1 MFIVWVEGTYFTVEL
16 IYSDNSPALI
26 ILHVLILS
34 FFQCIFLYIYH
45 STMRLHDVQA
55 LGRGKLPFS
64 WFSFDLNS
72 TFSFWLRRQGTD
84 HIPFTSLAHTPTP
97 TIPPRPST
105 MHTKIWNNIP
115 MFPEALHWSKYPF
128 RILKRVSSIILWSDI
143 WILIDQKYMQ
153 IFVLISRERYQ
164 DSRVGDDNKVQ
175 FLEIFIFK
183 TRKQNNL

>member
-1 MFIVWVEGTYFTVEL
+1 MLYDGRQSSNRCLIGNLLFFSVLSNDNMMFIVWVEGTYFTVEL

-105 MHTKIWNNIP
+105 MHTKI
-115 MFPEALHWSKYPF
+115 
-128 RILKRVSSIILWSDI
+128 
-143 WILIDQKYMQ
+143 
-153 IFVLISRERYQ
+153 
-164 DSRVGDDNKVQ
+164 
-175 FLEIFIFK
+175 
-183 TRKQNNL
+183 